1 MFNNDI
7 MHFERPV
14 AEFCTVFKFYTMT
27 FIAPL
32 RCEIVVVIGFSTVAK
47 MVPLHTSFFL
57 AVLLH

>member
-14 AEFCTVFKFYTMT
+14 AEFWIVFKFYTMT
-27 FIAPL
+27 FIAPFY
-32 RCEIVVVIGFSTVAK
+32 CEIVAVIGFSTVTK